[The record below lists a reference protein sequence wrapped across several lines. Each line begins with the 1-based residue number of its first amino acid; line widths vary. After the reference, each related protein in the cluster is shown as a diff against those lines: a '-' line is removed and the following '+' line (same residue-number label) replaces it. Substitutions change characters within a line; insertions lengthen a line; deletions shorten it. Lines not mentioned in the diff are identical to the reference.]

1 MTKKVLTSEVT
12 TSATNETD
20 LGLVASE
27 SQTVKNPRSPPHLLP
42 SEQVFEQ
49 KMNSSCETSVN
60 SRIKAMARINL
71 M

>member
-1 MTKKVLTSEVT
+1 MTKKILTSEV

-27 SQTVKNPRSPPHLLP
+27 SQTEKNPRSPPHLLP
-42 SEQVFEQ
+42 SEQVFEH
-49 KMNSSCETSVN
+49 KFDETDVN
-60 SRIKAMARINL
+60 SRIKAMDHINL